1 MITREQVISEPGYWV
16 EELNGKIYDA
26 IVRYMEARSFKQ
38 KDMAKYLDISA
49 GRMSQILN
57 SGDINFSYSKIVSI
71 LLRLDLIP
79 HFELESK
86 SELLKREL
94 HQYAYVSGLTENKP
108 FKTPDAI
115 MKVVA
120 SNNFSST
127 ISVRSDSRVQEI
139 TQVREMEHS
148 YDSKS
153 ANSKRQIA

>member
-26 IVRYMEARSFKQ
+26 IVRYMEARNFKQ
-38 KDMAKYLDISA
+38 KDMAKHLKIST

-57 SGDINFSYSKIVSI
+57 TGDINFSYSKIVSI
-71 LLRLDLIP
+71 LLKLDLIP

-86 SELLKREL
+86 SELLKSEL
-94 HQYAYVSGLTENKP
+94 HQYAYVTGLTENKP

-120 SNNFSST
+120 RNNFSST
-127 ISVRSDSRVQEI
+127 IPVSSDLKIQEVA
-139 TQVREMEHS
+139 QVREMEYFHVV
-148 YDSKS
+148 
-153 ANSKRQIA
+153 I